1 MISKRQLTGDI
12 KNNSIMS
19 YPLSSGKDGIKIQP
33 DKMEPETLYHCI
45 YQNKIMLVYKDHNEI
60 LNCYEIVDDEI
71 VSRVKTSNNEY
82 IEKILEEYIEK
93 ENLKKC
99 N

>member
-1 MISKRQLTGDI
+1 M
-12 KNNSIMS
+12 KNKSTMS

-33 DKMEPETLYHCI
+33 DKMESEILYHCI

-60 LNCYEIVDDEI
+60 LNCYEIDEDEI
-71 VSRVKTSNNEY
+71 VSKVKASNKGD

-93 ENLKKC
+93 ENLRKK
-99 N
+99 